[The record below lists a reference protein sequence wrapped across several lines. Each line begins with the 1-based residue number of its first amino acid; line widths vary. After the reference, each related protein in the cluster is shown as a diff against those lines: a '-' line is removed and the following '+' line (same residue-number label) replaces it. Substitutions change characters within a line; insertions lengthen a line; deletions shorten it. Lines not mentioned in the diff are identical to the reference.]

1 MANFQMYLFWTKIFF
16 WKFQMQHF
24 LTYQINIYK
33 LKNHGKVINF
43 IVDIYFCFILVVT
56 TLFANIF
63 TAEKYMIWLKCK
75 QIISWIFLISYFL
88 SATSMTLHWLLLVG
102 FYLGHLIISIGIALV
117 LTITIESPFIRLE
130 KILLGGS
137 KHSGAE
143 KLPAKI
149 LVK

>member
-1 MANFQMYLFWTKIFF
+1 
-16 WKFQMQHF
+16 
-24 LTYQINIYK
+24 
-33 LKNHGKVINF
+33 
-43 IVDIYFCFILVVT
+43 
-56 TLFANIF
+56 
-63 TAEKYMIWLKCK
+63 
-75 QIISWIFLISYFL
+75 
-88 SATSMTLHWLLLVG
+88 MTLHWLLLVG

-149 LVK
+149 IVK